1 MTDREGQWR
10 SDANGRGIPGDT
22 PTDSYR
28 GTDRRLGSGLIGDT
42 VRVVDSSGW
51 LRARVP
57 VAARTRSHHR
67 TKGRST
73 GRFHGAEIPF
83 HANVGLGFRSI
94 RFGSGHWNDP
104 TAQSDFLPCM
114 CACNVRSS
122 TLGPTTPTLFGS
134 CTRTTAKKLEG
145 FRSGCLLCPR
155 LASQCHPGARTAT
168 PRHTVD
174 RSFPPNV
181 AISGFRF
188 HCPYCPIVPTYLP
201 SYLLLFTIVVF
212 AHGSQP
218 RPLLETTTTT
228 W

>member
-1 MTDREGQWR
+1 MAVGRERTRDPWR
-10 SDANGRGIPGDT
+10 HPDGFVPGDG
-22 PTDSYR
+22 PKIR
-28 GTDRRLGSGLIGDT
+28 
-42 VRVVDSSGW
+42 VRVKRGHRPCGRLVGMAT
-51 LRARVP
+51 RARVP
-57 VAARTRSHHR
+57 VTARTRSHHR

>member
-1 MTDREGQWR
+1 VTDREGQWR

-122 TLGPTTPTLFGS
+122 TRPNSHPPFS
-134 CTRTTAKKLEG
+134 DRVRE
-145 FRSGCLLCPR
+145 PR
-155 LASQCHPGARTAT
+155 RRNSRAFVPG
-168 PRHTVD
+168 VF
-174 RSFPPNV
+174 S
-181 AISGFRF
+181 
-188 HCPYCPIVPTYLP
+188 VPD
-201 SYLLLFTIVVF
+201 
-212 AHGSQP
+212 
-218 RPLLETTTTT
+218 
-228 W
+228 